1 MITSRRILERIKGQG
16 SNAMKSIGSPEHLNV
31 FAKMQSLHDATL
43 KRSTEFVMNSY
54 DCQLRDEV
62 FHESST

>member
-1 MITSRRILERIKGQG
+1 
-16 SNAMKSIGSPEHLNV
+16 MKSIGSPEHLNV